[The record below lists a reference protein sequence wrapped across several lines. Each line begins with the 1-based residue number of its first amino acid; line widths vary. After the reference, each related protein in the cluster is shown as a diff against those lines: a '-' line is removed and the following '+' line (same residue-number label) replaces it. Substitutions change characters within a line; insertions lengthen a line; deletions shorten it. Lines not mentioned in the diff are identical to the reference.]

1 MSIGKIYHENEL
13 GEEYV
18 HCKILRNNKLYLCEA
33 ILSADTLYF
42 GEVMSGNFNNLSRIK
57 IFKKIPM
64 RYLEIKGGENNIT
77 LNIIDKTN
85 KITQRNVIKMN
96 CLNEKNTKTM
106 YNYLIQQVI
115 FCLNLEESLFNS
127 YMEDMKRKLHELI

>member
-1 MSIGKIYHENEL
+1 
-13 GEEYV
+13 
-18 HCKILRNNKLYLCEA
+18 
-33 ILSADTLYF
+33 
-42 GEVMSGNFNNLSRIK
+42 
-57 IFKKIPM
+57 
-64 RYLEIKGGENNIT
+64 
-77 LNIIDKTN
+77 
-85 KITQRNVIKMN
+85 MN